1 MNRCLTAVAL
11 VCAAGLGACST
22 SYTVDAEN
30 HTPQVVQV
38 EMLAH
43 APEGGDALI
52 APALRLGPGDKSG
65 IAPVQMDTV
74 RSVFVRVD
82 SLVRPGNPVVF
93 DLRPGWTIL
102 EITQDGDQ
110 VTGPLHVRPASR

>member
-1 MNRCLTAVAL
+1 MAIAV
-11 VCAAGLGACST
+11 VCVAALGACST

-30 HTPQVVQV
+30 HTPQPVLV
-38 EMLAH
+38 ELFAH

-52 APALRLGPGDKSG
+52 APALRLGPGDKHG

-82 SLVRPGNPVVF
+82 SLVRPGNPVAF
-93 DLRPGWTIL
+93 GLLPGWTIL

-110 VTGPLHVRPASR
+110 VTGPLRVRPASR